1 MSLTMQKIVE
11 KPWGHENL
19 IVHTDKYVM
28 KKLFIKAGQRLSR
41 QFHVQKDETVYVSQG
56 TLLLDL
62 SRSDNE
68 SNVIKLKEGKSWRIT
83 PNTIHR
89 FTAPDDQD
97 VVLYEVSTPELD
109 DVIRL
114 SDDYGRANA

>member
-1 MSLTMQKIVE
+1 MTPKIVD
-11 KPWGHENL
+11 KPWGFEEI

-28 KKLFIKAGQRLSR
+28 KKLHIYAGQRLSR
-41 QFHVQKDETVYVSQG
+41 QFHQKKDETVYVAGG

-68 SNVIKLKEGKSWRIT
+68 SNIRKLKPGESWRIM
-83 PNTIHR
+83 PKTIHR
-89 FTAPDDQD
+89 FCAPEDQA
-97 VVLYEVSTPELD
+97 VELFEVSTPELD

-114 SDDYGRANA
+114 QDDYGR

>member
-1 MSLTMQKIVE
+1 MNRIVE
-11 KPWGHENL
+11 KPWGHEVI

-28 KKLFIKAGQRLSR
+28 KRLFIKAGQRLSR
-41 QFHVQKDETVYVSQG
+41 QFHKVKDETVYVCQG

-62 SRSDNE
+62 SRNDTE
-68 SNVIKLKEGKSWRIT
+68 SNIVKLKEGKSWRIT

-89 FTAPDDQD
+89 FTAPEDQD

-109 DVIRL
+109 DVVRL
-114 SDDYGRANA
+114 SDDYGRAGA

>member
-1 MSLTMQKIVE
+1 MQKIVE

-68 SNVIKLKEGKSWRIT
+68 SNVIKLKEDKSWRIT

-109 DVIRL
+109 DVVRL